1 MKAIDIFKVEQREHT
16 AWLTLNRP
24 EKRNAMG
31 LVFFNGL
38 TELFAGFDADPRVR
52 VVVIKAEGSSFS
64 AGTDIQEIG
73 TILAGSSAEDREDL
87 KKNIQ
92 ILQNGIN
99 AIEACRKPVIA
110 AIHGHCLGGGV
121 DLVCACDIR
130 IADQSAVFSVRE
142 TRMGI
147 IADLGTLQRL
157 PHIVG
162 SGWARDLSLTGRDFD
177 AKEALEMGFITRL
190 CSDRSALL
198 TAAEETATMISDC
211 PPLTVQGVKE
221 VINYSR
227 EHSVATGLQYVA
239 QKNAAA
245 LPSEDLMEAFDAFRE
260 KRKPNFKGK

>member
-1 MKAIDIFKVEQREHT
+1 MKTIDIFKVEQREHT

-38 TELFAGFDADPRVR
+38 AELFAGFDADPRVR
-52 VVVIKAEGSSFS
+52 AVVIKAEGSSFS
-64 AGTDIQEIG
+64 AGTDIREIG
-73 TILAGSSAEDREDL
+73 TIFAGDSAKDREDL

-92 ILQNGIN
+92 VLQNSIN
-99 AIEACRKPVIA
+99 AVEICRKPVIA
-110 AIHGHCLGGGV
+110 AIHGHCIGGGV

-130 IADQSAVFSVRE
+130 IADQSAVFGVRE

-157 PHIVG
+157 PLIVG
-162 SGWARDLSLTGRDFD
+162 NGWARELALTGRDFD
-177 AKEALEMGFITRL
+177 AAEALKMGFITQL
-190 CSDRSALL
+190 CGDYSELI
-198 TAAEETATMISDC
+198 TAAEQLAAMIADC

-227 EHSVATGLQYVA
+227 EHSVAAGLQYVA

-245 LPSEDLMEAFDAFRE
+245 LPSEDLMEAFDAFLE